1 MSAKLKIMIMVAL
14 MSSSA
19 FAATSGNASKHNA
32 SGSKPSGKY
41 TITCN
46 EYLVLKETDKPV
58 IIGYEISKHKNGKVS
73 AAEVIANVEKVRPE
87 VDEYCKVNKEKT
99 VWQKIKS
106 AL

>member
-1 MSAKLKIMIMVAL
+1 MSAKLKIMVLVAL
-14 MSSSA
+14 MGSSA
-19 FAATSGNASKHNA
+19 FAAASGNASKHNA
-32 SGSKPSGKY
+32 SGSKSSGKY

-73 AAEVIANVEKVRPE
+73 AADVIADVEKIRPE
-87 VDEYCKVNKEKT
+87 IDEYCKVNKEKT